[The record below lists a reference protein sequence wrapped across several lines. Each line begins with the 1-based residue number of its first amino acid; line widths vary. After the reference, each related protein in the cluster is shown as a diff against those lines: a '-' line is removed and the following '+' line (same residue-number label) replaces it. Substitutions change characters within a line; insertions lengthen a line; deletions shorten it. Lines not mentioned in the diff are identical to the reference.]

1 MCWPQ
6 IAAHREHEMKPVIL
20 GAKALLL
27 TTAIGLAACGEE
39 PQTAEER
46 AAIIAAAETRV
57 PSDPVLAEKYERACQ
72 ACHADPENG
81 APLSGDV
88 RAWTP
93 RIETR
98 GTEGLLQSTLN
109 GFEGMPPLG
118 ACPDCGMDD
127 FENLIAFMARN
138 ENGED
143 K

>member
-1 MCWPQ
+1 MNTV
-6 IAAHREHEMKPVIL
+6 KF

-27 TTAIGLAACGEE
+27 SAAIALAACDEE

-57 PSDPVLAEKYERACQ
+57 PSDPILAEKYERACQ

-93 RIETR
+93 RMEAR
-98 GTEGLLQSTLN
+98 GAEGLLQSTLN

-118 ACPDCGMDD
+118 ACPDCGIDD
-127 FENLIAFMARN
+127 FENLIAFLAGD
-138 ENGED
+138 E

>member
-1 MCWPQ
+1 
-6 IAAHREHEMKPVIL
+6 MKPVIL
-20 GAKALLL
+20 GAKARLLA
-27 TTAIGLAACGEE
+27 TALGLAACGEE
-39 PQTAEER
+39 AQTAEER

-57 PSDPVLAEKYERACQ
+57 PADPVLAEKYERACQ
-72 ACHADPENG
+72 ACHADPDNG

-93 RIETR
+93 RVDAR
-98 GTEGLLQSTLN
+98 GPEGLLQSTLN

-127 FENLIAFMARN
+127 FENLIAFLASDDT
-138 ENGED
+138 GEE

>member
-1 MCWPQ
+1 
-6 IAAHREHEMKPVIL
+6 MKLLTL

-27 TTAIGLAACGEE
+27 GAALGLAACGEE

-57 PSDPVLAEKYERACQ
+57 PSDPILAEKYERACQ

-93 RIETR
+93 RMEAR
-98 GTEGLLQSTLN
+98 GAEGLLQSTLN

-118 ACPDCGMDD
+118 ACPDCGIDD
-127 FENLIAFMARN
+127 FENLIAFLAGD
-138 ENGED
+138 E

>member
-1 MCWPQ
+1 
-6 IAAHREHEMKPVIL
+6 MKPVIL

-27 TTAIGLAACGEE
+27 ATALSLAACGEE

-57 PSDPVLAEKYERACQ
+57 PANPVLAEKYERACQ
-72 ACHADPENG
+72 ACHADPDNG

-93 RIETR
+93 RVEAR
-98 GTEGLLQSTLN
+98 GAEGLLQSTLN

-127 FENLIAFMARN
+127 FENLIAFLT
-138 ENGED
+138 GEE

>member
-1 MCWPQ
+1 
-6 IAAHREHEMKPVIL
+6 MKPVIL
-20 GAKALLL
+20 GAKALLFA
-27 TTAIGLAACGEE
+27 TAMGLAACGEQ

-46 AAIIAAAETRV
+46 VAIIAAAETRV
-57 PSDPVLAEKYERACQ
+57 PSDPILAEKYERACQ

-93 RIETR
+93 RMDAR
-98 GTEGLLQSTLN
+98 GSEGLLQSTLN

-118 ACPDCGMDD
+118 ACPDCDID
-127 FENLIAFMARN
+127 EFENLIAFLAGD
-138 ENGED
+138 E

>member
-1 MCWPQ
+1 MNTV
-6 IAAHREHEMKPVIL
+6 KF

-27 TTAIGLAACGEE
+27 SAAIALAACDEE

-57 PSDPVLAEKYERACQ
+57 PSDPILAEKYERACQ

-88 RAWTP
+88 RAWAP
-93 RIETR
+93 RMDAR
-98 GTEGLLQSTLN
+98 GAEGLLQSTLN

-118 ACPDCGMDD
+118 ACPDCGIDD
-127 FENLIAFMARN
+127 FENLIAFLAGD
-138 ENGED
+138 E

>member
-1 MCWPQ
+1 
-6 IAAHREHEMKPVIL
+6 MKLLTL

-27 TTAIGLAACGEE
+27 GAALGLAACGEE

-57 PSDPVLAEKYERACQ
+57 PRDPILAEKYERACQ

-93 RIETR
+93 RMEAR
-98 GTEGLLQSTLN
+98 GAEGLLQSTLN

-118 ACPDCGMDD
+118 ACPDCGIDD
-127 FENLIAFMARN
+127 FENLIAFLAGD
-138 ENGED
+138 E

>member
-1 MCWPQ
+1 
-6 IAAHREHEMKPVIL
+6 MKLLTL

-27 TTAIGLAACGEE
+27 GAAIGLAACGEE

-57 PSDPVLAEKYERACQ
+57 PSDPILAEKYERACQ
-72 ACHADPENG
+72 ACHADPANG

-93 RIETR
+93 RMEAR
-98 GTEGLLQSTLN
+98 GAEGLLQSTLN

-118 ACPDCGMDD
+118 ACPDCGIDD
-127 FENLIAFMARN
+127 FENLIAFLAGD
-138 ENGED
+138 E

>member
-1 MCWPQ
+1 
-6 IAAHREHEMKPVIL
+6 MKLLTL

-27 TTAIGLAACGEE
+27 GAALGLAACGEE

-46 AAIIAAAETRV
+46 AAIIATAETRV
-57 PSDPVLAEKYERACQ
+57 PSDPILAEKYERACQ

-93 RIETR
+93 RMEAR
-98 GTEGLLQSTLN
+98 GAEGLLQSTLN

-118 ACPDCGMDD
+118 ACPDCGIDD
-127 FENLIAFMARN
+127 FENLIAFLAGD
-138 ENGED
+138 E

>member
-1 MCWPQ
+1 
-6 IAAHREHEMKPVIL
+6 MKPVIL
-20 GAKALLL
+20 GAKALLFA
-27 TTAIGLAACGEE
+27 TALGLAACSEE

-57 PSDPVLAEKYERACQ
+57 PVDPVLAEKYERACQ
-72 ACHADPENG
+72 ACHADPDNG

-93 RIETR
+93 RVDAR
-98 GTEGLLQSTLN
+98 GAEGLLQSTLN

-127 FENLIAFMARN
+127 FENLIAFLT
-138 ENGED
+138 GEE